1 MTLPILP
8 PRGGHHLV
16 ELHRQAL
23 FTLWEFECYTIM
35 IIYVQSCQF
44 LQSYELK

>member
-23 FTLWEFECYTIM
+23 FTMAVDRKENVARDGL
-35 IIYVQSCQF
+35 
-44 LQSYELK
+44 LKADLSHQLTP